1 MKLLREGL
9 GLFRVA
15 PIPPYQRIQKNE
27 ASFLQE
33 LKLYTDFELPLFR
46 DAQRN

>member
-15 PIPPYQRIQKNE
+15 PFLPITSSIQKYE
-27 ASFLQE
+27 ASLLQK
-33 LKLYTDFELPLFR
+33 LKLRTDFELSLFQ
-46 DAQRN
+46 DAR